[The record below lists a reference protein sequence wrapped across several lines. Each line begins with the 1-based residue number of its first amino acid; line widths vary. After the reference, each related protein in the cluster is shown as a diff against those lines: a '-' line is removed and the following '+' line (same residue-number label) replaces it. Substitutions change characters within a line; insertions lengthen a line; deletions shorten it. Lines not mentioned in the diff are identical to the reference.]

1 MRRLARLALISLVLA
16 ASIAAPAQATA
27 PDDGYGHAIAD
38 DSAFNTGNPGPVWG
52 QWFDRL
58 RVKAFRLQLHWNA
71 NSTDIT
77 KAQQLIDY
85 VRARGVTSVLVTFK
99 KNGAMPTPQQY
110 ANGISPVVAALASRV
125 DVWGPANE
133 PNGGDKFFPD
143 GSGADVL
150 GQVWKSFKFVV
161 KYYDPTALLTS
172 PDFVDNYNRSPIDQ
186 QYIFRYIAYGG
197 EWGDIVAFHPYWGVH
212 FETTSTTLDIMQ
224 YTTNTPVWITEVGA
238 FGKNTHS
245 GHPLIDD
252 SPSIQ
257 YGKVYWLDNTLAT
270 LSRVKRVYYYQ
281 MNGQDDFDTGLLNF
295 TDHSPRP
302 AWNLWCIAT
311 HGNQAV
317 PECDYVHNP

>member
-1 MRRLARLALISLVLA
+1 MARLTLISLVLA

-27 PDDGYGHAIAD
+27 PDDGYGHALAD
-38 DSAFNTGNPGPVWG
+38 DTAFNTGNPAPVWG

-58 RVKAFRLQLHWNA
+58 RVKAFRLQMHYNA
-71 NSTDIT
+71 NSTEIT
-77 KAQQLIDY
+77 KASQLIDY

-99 KNGAMPTPQQY
+99 KNGATPTPQQY
-110 ANGISPVVAALASRV
+110 ANGIAPIVSALASKV

-133 PNGGDKFFPD
+133 PATGDGFFPD
-143 GSGADVL
+143 AAVL

-172 PDFVDNYNRSPIDQ
+172 PDFADHYDRSPLSQ
-186 QYIFRYIAYGG
+186 QYIFIYVAYGG

-212 FETTSTTLDIMQ
+212 FETTSTVQDIAQ
-224 YTTNTPVWITEVGA
+224 YTQSNVPIWLTEVGA
-238 FGKNTHS
+238 FGKNPAH
-245 GHPLIDD
+245 GIDD

-257 YGKVYWLDNTLAT
+257 YGKVFWLDNTLAT

-281 MNGQDDFDTGLLNF
+281 MNGQDSFDTGLLNS
-295 TDHSPRP
+295 TDHKPRP

-317 PECDYVHNP
+317 PECDYVNNP